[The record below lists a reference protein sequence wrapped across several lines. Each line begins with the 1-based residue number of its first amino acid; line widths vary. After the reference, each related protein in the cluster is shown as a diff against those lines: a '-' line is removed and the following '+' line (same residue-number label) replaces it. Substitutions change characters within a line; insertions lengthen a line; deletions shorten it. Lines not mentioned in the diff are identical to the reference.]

1 MFGNDFKCKYGDK
14 CKYEHDIEAYMA
26 SKPADIEGECPFW
39 KREGGHCRFHLTCR
53 FLGSHRALTADE
65 IKEHKECDD
74 LQTKETNELSM
85 DFRKRLKRFD
95 YNFPKARDFIERQK
109 RATIDAD
116 TRARVEAGLIGAIAD
131 KERKQVC
138 VLLEWGAVACTCCAC
153 FAFVGRGVAS
163 VVAPVVAPFVVGVA
177 QSLRWHVCP
186 WVCGSPPAPPSA
198 VWSWLRVHWGQ
209 RCLLRAVA
217 LWATGSHA
225 LQLARPWLL
234 LDPCPSFVSSCV
246 SSCVFS

>member
-163 VVAPVVAPFVVGVA
+163 VVAPVVVVV
-177 QSLRWHVCP
+177 
-186 WVCGSPPAPPSA
+186 
-198 VWSWLRVHWGQ
+198 
-209 RCLLRAVA
+209 
-217 LWATGSHA
+217 
-225 LQLARPWLL
+225 
-234 LDPCPSFVSSCV
+234 
-246 SSCVFS
+246 